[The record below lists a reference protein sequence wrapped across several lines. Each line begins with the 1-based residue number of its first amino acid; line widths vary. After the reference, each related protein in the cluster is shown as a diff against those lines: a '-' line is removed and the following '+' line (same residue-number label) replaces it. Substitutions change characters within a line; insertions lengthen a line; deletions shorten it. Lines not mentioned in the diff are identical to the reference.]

1 LPEVHQRHIDHQR
14 GRGVL
19 DEADPLH
26 RINLCLIERQIGAS
40 KRALSR
46 PTRRVLMEKALVE
59 LGSAPGGLAPLPAE
73 VADPSDPTRSRAW
86 HIGFTPF
93 ELDHLASLVL
103 TACYVVVAAL
113 SGLRRSELA
122 EMHRGCLRP
131 EQLANGMVRHRIH
144 TKLVKGRPFG
154 GDPERWTVIEEV
166 AQAFALVERLVPAE
180 MPFARMNPAAR
191 FPKLLRWVNGDG
203 QRAFLT
209 PIPDDWQLSGRQF
222 RRTLARQLGF
232 RPHGVLAGKV
242 HLKHVSVATSE
253 GYYGRAGSSAAAFL
267 ADVERERTVARIET
281 TKRLYADWIA
291 GRPMA
296 GPGRKDLETLFSGV
310 RQELDRLDV
319 GVIVTEDRLGG
330 LLRRRAD
337 TLHVGPLNYCWFV
350 DPSRARC
357 LQRAGRAADTNP
369 LIGMCEP
376 TRCANATIH
385 PVHQP
390 VWIDTY
396 RHLAELETSPSV
408 PVHEKQRLAIEQA
421 RVQSVISGT
430 ESPTS

>member
-1 LPEVHQRHIDHQR
+1 
-14 GRGVL
+14 
-19 DEADPLH
+19 
-26 RINLCLIERQIGAS
+26 
-40 KRALSR
+40 
-46 PTRRVLMEKALVE
+46 MEKALVE
-59 LGSAPGGLAPLPAE
+59 LGSAPGGLPPRPAE
-73 VADPSDPTRSRAW
+73 VADPSDPTRIRAW
-86 HIGFTPF
+86 HVGFTPF
-93 ELDHLASLVL
+93 ELDNLASLVL
-103 TACYVVVAAL
+103 TGCYVVVAAL

-122 EMHRGCLRP
+122 EMRRGCVRA

-154 GDPERWTVIEEV
+154 GEAQRWTVIEEV

-180 MPFARMNPAAR
+180 MPFARMNPNAR
-191 FPKLLRWVNGDG
+191 FPKLLRWVNGEG

-209 PIPDDWQLSGRQF
+209 PIPDNWQLSGRQF

-281 TKRLYADWIA
+281 TKRLYAEWIA
-291 GRPMA
+291 GLPMT
-296 GPGRKDLETLFSGV
+296 GPGRKDLETLFSSV
-310 RQELDRLDV
+310 RQELDRLDAS
-319 GVIVTEDRLGG
+319 VIVTEDRLEA
-330 LLRRRAD
+330 LLRRRAN

-357 LQRAGRAADTNP
+357 LQKAGRAADTTP

-390 VWIDTY
+390 VWIDTD
-396 RHLAELETSPSV
+396 RHLAKLETSPSV
-408 PVHEKQRLAIEQA
+408 PVHEKERLATERA
-421 RVQSVISGT
+421 RVQFVISGT
-430 ESPTS
+430 GAPTP